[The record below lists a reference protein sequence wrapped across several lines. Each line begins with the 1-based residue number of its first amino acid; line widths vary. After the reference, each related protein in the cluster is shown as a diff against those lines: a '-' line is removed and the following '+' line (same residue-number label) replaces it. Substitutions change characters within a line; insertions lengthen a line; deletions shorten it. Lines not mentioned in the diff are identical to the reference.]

1 MTTKA
6 AVTTLGR
13 DPPPPPRP
21 TGCGGDGC
29 DARDPWPLHH
39 VRHRTVFCRLCTSCV
54 LKYHAGSFCTVC
66 FNLLDG
72 PQPPPA
78 PSAFVRC
85 SRCPSIAHS
94 ACLAEADRASSF
106 LCPSCCNSA
115 GFSYFLVSNDGQRR
129 SIDLTSAKVL
139 LAAARLAAASMSR
152 AVVAS
157 RAEVERKVKEAAL
170 ARKRAREMLETVFT
184 LSKIEKERKKKE
196 ANEAAVVPLPEVVE
210 AKEKIPK
217 LGSTVAANVGQKRV
231 QNRDTD
237 RWMKFQE
244 PMAMVPKPVEGFV
257 DDKSKVSS
265 LTGMHN
271 HADHVDMKGKVGSSP
286 HTGNHVGQIE
296 SKDRG
301 FLSGSPTAFVKEER
315 G

>member
-1 MTTKA
+1 MTMKA

-13 DPPPPPRP
+13 DPPPPPCP

-72 PQPPPA
+72 PQPA

-85 SRCPSIAHS
+85 SRCPSIAHF

-115 GFSYFLVSNDGQRR
+115 GFSYFLVSNDGQQR
-129 SIDLTSAKVL
+129 SIDLTSAKV

-152 AVVAS
+152 AAVAS
-157 RAEVERKVKEAAL
+157 RAEVERKE
-170 ARKRAREMLETVFT
+170 EE
-184 LSKIEKERKKKE
+184 
-196 ANEAAVVPLPEVVE
+196 
-210 AKEKIPK
+210 
-217 LGSTVAANVGQKRV
+217 GS
-231 QNRDTD
+231 
-237 RWMKFQE
+237 
-244 PMAMVPKPVEGFV
+244 
-257 DDKSKVSS
+257 
-265 LTGMHN
+265 
-271 HADHVDMKGKVGSSP
+271 
-286 HTGNHVGQIE
+286 
-296 SKDRG
+296 
-301 FLSGSPTAFVKEER
+301 
-315 G
+315 